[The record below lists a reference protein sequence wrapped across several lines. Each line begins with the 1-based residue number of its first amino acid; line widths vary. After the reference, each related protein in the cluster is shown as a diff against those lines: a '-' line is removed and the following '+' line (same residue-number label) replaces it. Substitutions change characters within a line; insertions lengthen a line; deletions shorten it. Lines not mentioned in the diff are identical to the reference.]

1 MFSDFEIRRLINH
14 VDRRWKEISLMKDE
28 GRRIEEKTRFLNRMA
43 EINRSI
49 YLILHHRDDP
59 FEFREERTEIT

>member
-28 GRRIEEKTRFLNRMA
+28 SRRIEEKTRFLNRMA

-49 YLILHHRDDP
+49 YLILQHRDDP
-59 FEFREERTEIT
+59 FELREERTEII